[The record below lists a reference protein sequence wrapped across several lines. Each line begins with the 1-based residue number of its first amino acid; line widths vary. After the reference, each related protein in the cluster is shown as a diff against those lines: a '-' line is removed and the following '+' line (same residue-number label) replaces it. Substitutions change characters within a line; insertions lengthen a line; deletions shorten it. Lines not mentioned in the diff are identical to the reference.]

1 MSRRVL
7 PLILALLLIAPACNK
22 AKQQSSDQNQ
32 PNNASQQQQ
41 AATQPQTTPPPE
53 ATPPPAQTPPKESTA
68 AMAPK
73 EPAKARTP
81 MPRSEAAPPPKPA
94 VVQAV
99 VIPAGTP
106 ITIRLAQT
114 IDAKTS
120 KAGDTFEGT
129 VAHPVVVNGVTLVP
143 ASSPVTGTVVAANP
157 PGKFSGEGNLSIRLT
172 QIGVKGTSFPISTA
186 SIGTSIKGKGKRSA
200 VAIGGGTAGGALI
213 GGIAGGGK
221 GAAIGALVG
230 GGAGTAGAAMTGN
243 KALAFPAESALTFK
257 LQHPVTLKKGS
268 GAQGEEPPEQPESQ
282 Q

>member
-22 AKQQSSDQNQ
+22 AKQSSDQNQ
-32 PNNASQQQQ
+32 PDNASQQQQQQ

-53 ATPPPAQTPPKESTA
+53 ATPAPAQTPPKESA
-68 AMAPK
+68 AAKATK
-73 EPAKARTP
+73 EPAQAKAE
-81 MPRSEAAPPPKPA
+81 MPQREVAPPPKPA
-94 VVQAV
+94 VVQPV
-99 VIPAGTP
+99 VIPAGTA

-143 ASSPVTGTVVAANP
+143 ASSPVTGTVVEAKS
-157 PGKFSGEGNLSIRLT
+157 PGKFSGEGNLSVRLT
-172 QIGVKGTSFPISTA
+172 HISVKGTSFPVNTA
-186 SIGTSIKGKGKRSA
+186 SVGTSIKGKGKRSA
-200 VAIGGGTAGGALI
+200 VAIGGGTGAGALI

-230 GGAGTAGAAMTGN
+230 GGAGTAGAGMTGN

-257 LQHPVTLKKGS
+257 LQNPVTLKKGS
-268 GAQGEEPPEQPESQ
+268 GEQPPEQPESQ